1 MKTLKH
7 VRIISSSI
15 ILASTLLLSGCATT
29 QVYTPQYIPEP
40 VEPPKFVEYNVQLVT
55 IDDTEYFLLDKEN
68 MNKLALNWLD
78 YKRFAET
85 NYDILKDLHKKYINK
100 IKNDK

>member
-1 MKTLKH
+1 MLQH
-7 VRIISSSI
+7 RYIHRN
-15 ILASTLLLSGCATT
+15 
-29 QVYTPQYIPEP
+29 IPEP

>member
-7 VRIISSSI
+7 VRNISSSI

-29 QVYTPQYIPEP
+29 QVYTPSYVPEP

-85 NYDILKDLHKKYINK
+85 NYDILKNLHNNYINK